1 MRQGSIMYRSY
12 YERLG
17 EEAGN
22 GRTLPYPGLQCAI
35 ILISEGMN
43 RDCRGGP
50 PPALKL
56 GKKCMHGQHSNG
68 QFEAPS

>member
-1 MRQGSIMYRSY
+1 MYRSY

-50 PPALKL
+50 PPALKSWV
-56 GKKCMHGQHSNG
+56 KVHARPAQEDG